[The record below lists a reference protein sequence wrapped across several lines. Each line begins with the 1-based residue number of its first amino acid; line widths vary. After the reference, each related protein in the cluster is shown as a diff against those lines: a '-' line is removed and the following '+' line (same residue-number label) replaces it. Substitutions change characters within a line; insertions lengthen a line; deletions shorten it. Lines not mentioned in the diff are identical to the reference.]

1 MTAYVLGY
9 LNYWLAALLLLI
21 GLHGML
27 AQRNLLKKLMAMN
40 IMQVAVIVFFIA
52 LGDKTGATAPIEMS
66 GAPHH
71 AAAYIN
77 PLPHALMLT
86 AIVVGVSTTGVALA
100 LLIRIHRRYGTL
112 EEPEV
117 LAQLAAPSL
126 PSSLPR
132 HQ

>member
-1 MTAYVLGY
+1 MKMWSEVLGH

-27 AQRNLLKKLMAMN
+27 MRANLIKKLMAMN
-40 IMQVAVIVFFIA
+40 VLQVAVIMFFISLA
-52 LGDKTGATAPIEMS
+52 VKHGATAPIEVH
-66 GAPHH
+66 GVTD

-100 LLIRIHRRYGTL
+100 LLVRIYRHYGTL
-112 EEPEV
+112 EEPE
-117 LAQLAAPSL
+117 LLERMAE
-126 PSSLPR
+126 
-132 HQ
+132 

>member
-1 MTAYVLGY
+1 MGAQVLGY

-21 GLHGML
+21 GLYGML
-27 AQRNLLKKLMAMN
+27 AQRNLVKKLMAMN
-40 IMQVAVIVFFIA
+40 ILQVAVILFFIA
-52 LGDKTGATAPIEMS
+52 LADKSGATAPIEMPGVHS
-66 GAPHH
+66 VT
-71 AAAYIN
+71 AYIN

-117 LAQLAAPSL
+117 LAQLAAPL
-126 PSSLPR
+126 PPPSSSSLG
-132 HQ
+132 